1 MRTLRPPDFSLRTRH
16 QVTAAIDGLAKE
28 CVQSQDA
35 ASTATLLDVLE
46 KAGIAKRF
54 RLHPESVVVADTNR
68 DEYCVAVKD
77 VCENVEDV
85 VITKWHDS
93 LLRGVATDIPGPQF
107 EKVCQFNE
115 ALAAGSGGRLPPIKG
130 NRFSTRPCEAIIL
143 LRAIEPF

>member
-1 MRTLRPPDFSLRTRH
+1 MA
-16 QVTAAIDGLAKE
+16 AAIDELAKE

-54 RLHPESVVVADTNR
+54 RIHPESVVVADTNR
-68 DEYCVAVKD
+68 DEYGVAVKD

-93 LLRGVATDIPGPQF
+93 LFRGERRILKQLVAQATIITLTQHFRKHDSLHLQNAFFI
-107 EKVCQFNE
+107 
-115 ALAAGSGGRLPPIKG
+115 S
-130 NRFSTRPCEAIIL
+130 SAI
-143 LRAIEPF
+143 

>member
-1 MRTLRPPDFSLRTRH
+1 MA
-16 QVTAAIDGLAKE
+16 AAIDELAKE

-54 RLHPESVVVADTNR
+54 RIHPESVVVADTNR
-68 DEYCVAVKD
+68 DEYGVAVKD

-93 LLRGVATDIPGPQF
+93 LFRGVATDIPGPQF
-107 EKVCQFNE
+107 EKVCQ
-115 ALAAGSGGRLPPIKG
+115 
-130 NRFSTRPCEAIIL
+130 
-143 LRAIEPF
+143 